1 MERVEE
7 FAYAKLNLTLD
18 VLGRRPDGYHDMKM
32 VMVSATLT
40 DRLALEPG
48 GEGIRVSTNLSF
60 LPNDRHNLAAQAVLR
75 FAEATGRQP
84 GGMDITIQK
93 SIPVCAG
100 MAGGSADAAAALRAM
115 NTLTGAGLSLEELAA
130 IGAKVG
136 SDVPYCVYGTAML
149 AEGRGEVLTP
159 LPALPHCWLA
169 ICKPGF
175 SVSTPELFHKL
186 DSVRLRR
193 RPDTAGVLSAL
204 EAGDLTGAA
213 RRLYNV
219 FEDVLPARHARTV
232 DNVKNAMIQA
242 GALGACMTGTGS
254 AVFGIFDDRAKAAAA
269 VAALGRD
276 YPETFLAESR

>member
-1 MERVEE
+1 MARVEE
-7 FAYAKLNLTLD
+7 YAYAKLNLTLD

-32 VMVSATLT
+32 VMVSTTLT
-40 DRLALEPG
+40 DRLALTTG
-48 GEGIRVSTNLSF
+48 GEGIRVNTDLSF
-60 LPNDRHNLAAQAVLR
+60 LPNDRNNLAAQAVLR
-75 FAEATGRQP
+75 FAEATGRP
-84 GGMDITIQK
+84 LGGMDITIQK

-130 IGAKVG
+130 IGAQVG

-175 SVSTPELFHKL
+175 SVSTPELFHRL

-193 RPDTAGVLSAL
+193 HPDTAGVLSAL
-204 EAGDLTGAA
+204 EACDLTGVA

-232 DNVKNAMIQA
+232 DNAKNAMIQS

-254 AVFGIFDDRAKAAAA
+254 AVFGIFDDRTRAAAA
-269 VAALGRD
+269 VSALSRD